1 MSDTGRESFTDK
13 TKAAMKVCALCL
25 YPFVRITH
33 YIHYSLSPII
43 PFLQPDSEKSNTQH
57 FQDKLKGNADSVASS
72 AQPQSEKSYTQKM
85 GDKFSSNSNSNNNV
99 SSTFGNKAYG
109 Y

>member
-1 MSDTGRESFTDK
+1 MSDTGRETFTDK
-13 TKAAMKVCALCL
+13 TRAAMKVRALA
-25 YPFVRITH
+25 
-33 YIHYSLSPII
+33 SM
-43 PFLQPDSEKSNTQH
+43 PFLSDNSLTPIVPFHQPDSEKSNTQH

-85 GDKFSSNSNSNNNV
+85 GDKFSSNSNNNNV
-99 SSTFGNKAYG
+99 SSTIGNKMYG